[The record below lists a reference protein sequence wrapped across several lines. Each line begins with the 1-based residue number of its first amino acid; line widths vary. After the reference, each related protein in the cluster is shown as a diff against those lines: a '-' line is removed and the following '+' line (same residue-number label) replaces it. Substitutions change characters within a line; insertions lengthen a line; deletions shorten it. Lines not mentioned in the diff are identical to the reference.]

1 MRRPWPSFAEV
12 VRRQRQPIRQAGSAP
27 DPLDAPV
34 EAIAP
39 RLALGGNRR
48 LAILEP
54 LTVFT
59 LIMLYIWGL
68 RAAHPVLWVAILGL
82 MLLSH
87 LIHRENPGM
96 LGFRTHG
103 LQYRTRWLFP
113 LLSILTFLMLAYG
126 ALLRTTRPIN
136 PKGAVLAFAGYL
148 PWGLLQQYILN
159 AYFLNRFDALLP
171 QRAASLVTAT
181 LFCVAHTPNWFLM
194 AVTFPGGYWSTRVY
208 RNCRCLYLLGLVHA
222 MAGFLLFMLVPDS
235 ITHHLRVGPGWFKW

>member
-1 MRRPWPSFAEV
+1 MLRPRPSFAEA
-12 VRRQRQPIRQAGSAP
+12 VRRQPIRQAASAP

-39 RLALGGNRR
+39 RLAPGGNRR

-68 RAAHPVLWVAILGL
+68 RAAHPVLWIAILGL

-87 LIHRENPGM
+87 LIHRESPGM